1 VGAIDPNPMRC
12 PKVPKGSF
20 LVYYPTMAINVKFKD
35 EFVLK
40 ARQVAKAEHRSV
52 PSQIEFYFK
61 IALIAE
67 QNPDMSFKLIK
78 EILSAQSEDAD
89 KEYLFG

>member
-1 VGAIDPNPMRC
+1 
-12 PKVPKGSF
+12 
-20 LVYYPTMAINVKFKD
+20 MATNVKFKD
-35 EFVLK
+35 EFVIK

-67 QNPDMSFKLIK
+67 QNPDLSFKLIK
-78 EILSAQSEDAD
+78 EILQAQSQDAD
-89 KEYLFG
+89 TEYVFG

>member
-1 VGAIDPNPMRC
+1 
-12 PKVPKGSF
+12 
-20 LVYYPTMAINVKFKD
+20 MATNVKFKD
-35 EFVLK
+35 EFVIK

-67 QNPDMSFKLIK
+67 QNPELSFKLIK
-78 EILSAQSEDAD
+78 EILQSQSQDAD
-89 KEYLFG
+89 TDYVFG

>member
-1 VGAIDPNPMRC
+1 
-12 PKVPKGSF
+12 
-20 LVYYPTMAINVKFKD
+20 MATNVKFKD
-35 EFVLK
+35 EFVQK

-67 QNPDMSFKLIK
+67 QNPDLSFKLIK
-78 EILSAQSEDAD
+78 EILQAQSQDAD
-89 KEYLFG
+89 TEYVFG

>member
-1 VGAIDPNPMRC
+1 
-12 PKVPKGSF
+12 
-20 LVYYPTMAINVKFKD
+20 MATNVKFKD
-35 EFVLK
+35 EFVIK

-67 QNPDMSFKLIK
+67 QNPELSFKLIK
-78 EILSAQSEDAD
+78 EILQAQSQDAD
-89 KEYLFG
+89 TDYVFD

>member
-1 VGAIDPNPMRC
+1 VLTIRFL
-12 PKVPKGSF
+12 KVPF
-20 LVYYPTMAINVKFKD
+20 WVYSSAMATNVKFKD
-35 EFVLK
+35 EFVQK

-67 QNPDMSFKLIK
+67 QNPEMSFKLIK
-78 EILSAQSEDAD
+78 EILHAQSEEANE
-89 KEYLFG
+89 EYVFGE